1 MFNSDA
7 LKYLVKCKKRL
18 ESVPQDVLRK
28 RWVGKDAKSWYE
40 TVKNSND
47 WSDRVKNSSSPD
59 WKFSGLS
66 MSPLDRYE
74 LQKKISE
81 LTNNKSI
88 SDTAIKVSAIE
99 IFAWGGMRIHHA
111 RKALLCIENY
121 QEICKGLLCGEL
133 TPVEA
138 YKEFFVADYSKELE
152 GMGPAYYTKLI
163 YFLGD
168 QTGLILDQWTGRSI
182 NILSKEPVINL
193 DNFSGRK
200 TVSKSNGPK
209 HYTRYLEMVEN
220 LRLEL
225 NLQTL
230 TQTEELIFSCSD
242 QKGRRRLGEYHQNCS
257 AWRKYVRTRG

>member
-1 MFNSDA
+1 MLQWLF
-7 LKYLVKCKKRL
+7 V
-18 ESVPQDVLRK
+18 ESSQSVTRNIAGIGLSEVQI
-28 RWVGKDAKSWYE
+28 
-40 TVKNSND
+40 
-47 WSDRVKNSSSPD
+47 
-59 WKFSGLS
+59 SGLS

-138 YKEFFVADYSKELE
+138 YKEFFVADHSKQLE
-152 GMGPAYYTKLI
+152 GMDPAYYTKLI

-168 QTGLILDQWTGRSI
+168 QTGSILDQWTGRSI

-193 DNFSGRK
+193 DNVSGRK
-200 TVSKSNGPK
+200 IVGKSNGPK
-209 HYTRYLEMVEN
+209 HYARYLEMVEN
-220 LRLEL
+220 IRLEL

-230 TQTEELIFSCSD
+230 PETEELIFSCND
-242 QKGRRRLGEYHQNCS
+242 QKGGRRLGEHHQICS
-257 AWRKYVRTRG
+257 AWRKYVRTRD